1 MGGPGG
7 GMSAS
12 ALLQNEQVQKELEI
26 VADQKTALKKIADD
40 ESAARREAM
49 TGMQGL
55 SQEERQAKMAE
66 LRTKS
71 EARAKETQKKI
82 DEVLLPPQA
91 KRLKEIQLQVRGNNA
106 LLDPQLQK
114 ELKITDEQAKKLTAV
129 QEESR
134 TKMREMFQGG
144 GAGGDMAQMREK
156 MTQLQK
162 EVGEQMLGVLNADQ
176 KEAFATM
183 KGKEFKLDMSAMRRG
198 GPGGPGGAGGR
209 GGNRGAQPSGN

>member
-1 MGGPGG
+1 
-7 GMSAS
+7 MSAS
-12 ALLQNEQVQKELEI
+12 ALLQNPQVQKELEI

-55 SQEERQAKMAE
+55 SREEMQAKMAE

-91 KRLKEIQLQVRGNNA
+91 KRLKEILVQIRGNGA
-106 LLDPQLQK
+106 LLDK
-114 ELKITDEQAKKLTAV
+114 EVQATLKISDEQAKKLTAI
-129 QEESR
+129 QDDAGAKR
-134 TKMREMFQGG
+134 RELFQGG
-144 GAGGDMAQMREK
+144 GAGGDRAAMQEK
-156 MTQLQK
+156 MAQLQK

-176 KEAFATM
+176 KEAFAKM

-198 GPGGPGGAGGR
+198 GPGGAGGR
-209 GGNRGAQPSGN
+209 GGRGGAQPSGN